1 MNSCHLQEVARTCCA
16 FCGKSFPIV
25 AGQRRFWRSPN
36 GLFFCNEVCADDAE
50 EVTFQ
55 NLRRSN
61 RKGYE
66 NPHAWA
72 GASRVDE

>member
-25 AGQRRFWRSPN
+25 AGQRRF
-36 GLFFCNEVCADDAE
+36 E